1 MNNPETIFYIIIG
14 ILVLNF
20 IKDKVLDSLNA
31 SRFDSDLPTELENI
45 YDESEYQKSQNYKST
60 NFKFGLISSVFSFVV
75 TLSFLIFGGFKF
87 VDDLAR
93 SFSNS
98 SIIIALLFLV

>member
-31 SRFDSDLPTELENI
+31 SRFESDLPTELKNI
-45 YDESEYQKSQNYKST
+45 YDESGVSKITK
-60 NFKFGLISSVFSFVV
+60 L
-75 TLSFLIFGGFKF
+75 
-87 VDDLAR
+87 
-93 SFSNS
+93 
-98 SIIIALLFLV
+98 